1 MKYYKLKKDL
11 PTFKK
16 GELFYLDGPGSI
28 IRVKDDLMAYNHTT
42 VAKFPNILKDW
53 FEPASEPERDKMTKW
68 KFFEY
73 LQFHKDERFFQ
84 AVRNFTRLELRD
96 DITHIEASRPNPHIS
111 ERMLCED
118 TFYWECDEMLKKD
131 DDLSDEEQRAN
142 EY

>member
-16 GELFYLDGPGSI
+16 GELFFISEKGN
-28 IRVKDDLMAYNHTT
+28 LMSDEAGIVAYSEATL
-42 VAKFPNILKDW
+42 AKFPNILKDW

-84 AVRNFTRLELRD
+84 AVRNFAREYLGDEFSFIYASKNSLENYVQRYD
-96 DITHIEASRPNPHIS
+96 KFQ
-111 ERMLCED
+111 D
-118 TFYWECDEMLKKD
+118 TFYMECDKMLK
-131 DDLSDEEQRAN
+131 EE
-142 EY
+142 E

>member
-16 GELFYLDGPGSI
+16 GELFYSDDPGNI
-28 IRVKDDLMAYNHTT
+28 IRAKDNLMAYNHTT

-84 AVRNFTRLELRD
+84 AIRNFTKEYID
-96 DITHIEASRPNPHIS
+96 VAANFIASSDNGVVGS
-111 ERMLCED
+111 FVD
-118 TFYWECDEMLKKD
+118 TFYWECDEMLK
-131 DDLSDEEQRAN
+131 EE
-142 EY
+142 E